1 MTQIDGVPLAFFL
14 PLGVHI
20 LAGLTSAVTGIVA
33 FSVPKSPTRHHRW
46 GKRYLWAYTV
56 VFVTATILSV
66 QRWSAD
72 AYLFVLAVL
81 GYSLALGGYGARRF
95 RHTRWLHRLLGEYWV
110 IAHLVGM
117 ISSYVVLLTA
127 FYVDNA
133 HLFPGFNRLP
143 TIVFWVAPTLIAIP
157 FLVRSIRR
165 FLPKRAT
172 ASSSAPSASS
182 ATAGVQ
188 RESVNWPT
196 QETNIPNGS

>member
-1 MTQIDGVPLAFFL
+1 MWHEACLLLGSQERTTAMTQVDGLPLVFFL
-14 PLGVHI
+14 PLVVHA

-33 FSVPKSPTRHHRW
+33 FSVPKGPTRHHRW
-46 GKRYLWAYTV
+46 GTRYLWAYTV
-56 VFVTATILSV
+56 VFLTATILSV

-81 GYSLALGGYGARRF
+81 GYSLALGGYSMRRF
-95 RHTRWLHRLLGEYWV
+95 RHTPWLRGLLGEYWV

-143 TIVFWVAPTLIAIP
+143 TVVFWVAPSLIAVP

-165 FLPKRAT
+165 FLPKT
-172 ASSSAPSASS
+172 ANTPVPTRSVSSH
-182 ATAGVQ
+182 
-188 RESVNWPT
+188 E
-196 QETNIPNGS
+196 

>member
-1 MTQIDGVPLAFFL
+1 MTQIDGLPIAFFL
-14 PLGVHI
+14 PLVVHA

-33 FSVPKSPTRHHRW
+33 FSAPKGPTRHHRW
-46 GKRYLWAYTV
+46 GARYLWAYTV
-56 VFVTATILSV
+56 VFLTATILSV
-66 QRWSAD
+66 QRWEAD

-95 RHTRWLHRLLGEYWV
+95 RHTPWLRRLLGEYWV

-143 TIVFWVAPTLIAIP
+143 TIVFWVAPSLIAIP

-165 FLPKRAT
+165 FLPKTAIPPASTPPTPSAT
-172 ASSSAPSASS
+172 ASVYRD
-182 ATAGVQ
+182 TAD
-188 RESVNWPT
+188 RST
-196 QETNIPNGS
+196 QEMTAPHDS

>member
-1 MTQIDGVPLAFFL
+1 MNQIDDLPLVFLL

-20 LAGLTSAVTGIVA
+20 LAGMTSAVTGIVA
-33 FSVPKSPTRHHRW
+33 FSVPKGPTRHRRW
-46 GKRYLWAYTV
+46 GTRYLWAYTV
-56 VFVTATILSV
+56 VFLTATILSA

-81 GYSLALGGYGARRF
+81 GYSLALGGYSVRRF
-95 RHTRWLHRLLGEYWV
+95 RNTPWLRWLLGEYWV

-133 HLFPGFNRLP
+133 HLFPGINQLP
-143 TIVFWVAPTLIAIP
+143 TIVFWVAPLLIAIP

-165 FLPKRAT
+165 FLPKT
-172 ASSSAPSASS
+172 VNTSAPS
-182 ATAGVQ
+182 
-188 RESVNWPT
+188 RSVPSH
-196 QETNIPNGS
+196 E

>member
-1 MTQIDGVPLAFFL
+1 MTQIDGLPMAFFL
-14 PLGVHI
+14 PLVVHA

-33 FSVPKSPTRHHRW
+33 FSVPKSPARHHQW

-56 VFVTATILSV
+56 VFITATILSV
-66 QRWSAD
+66 QRWEAD

-95 RHTRWLHRLLGEYWV
+95 RNTPWLRHLLGEYWV

-117 ISSYVVLLTA
+117 ISSYAVLWTA

-133 HLFPGFNRLP
+133 HLFPGVNRLP

-157 FLVRSIRR
+157 LLVRSIRR
-165 FLPKRAT
+165 FLPKTAT
-172 ASSSAPSASS
+172 ASSPAPSASS

-188 RESVNWPT
+188 RDGVDRTN
-196 QETNIPNGS
+196 QETTILNGS